1 MAFEGLS
8 ERLEAAFQ
16 RLRSKGALTEADVK
30 DAMREVRLA
39 LLEAD
44 VNYKVARDFTKTV
57 TERAIGAKVMESLTP
72 SQMVIKIVNEEL
84 TALMG
89 GTKARLNTANHPPTI
104 VMMCGLQG
112 SGKTTHSAKLALML
126 KNQGHRPLLAA
137 CDVYRP
143 AAIKQLQVV
152 GEKAGVPVFELGQI
166 DPVEIAR
173 RAVAEAR
180 DHGYDYVFLDTAGR
194 LHVDEQLMNE
204 LKNIKSEV
212 HPHEILLVVD
222 SMTGQDAVNVA
233 TSFNDALGID
243 GLILTKLD
251 GDTRGGAALSARAVT
266 GKPIKFVGTGE
277 KLGDLD
283 VFHPD
288 RMASRILGMGD
299 MLSLIEKAEQELDE
313 KKARELEAKLRKNK
327 FDLNDLLDQV
337 HQMRRMGSI
346 RDLLKML
353 PGIGN
358 KIDDVEVDEH
368 AFDRM
373 EAIIYSMTPQER
385 TKPDIINPSR
395 KRRIAAGCGMQVED
409 VNRLLAQY
417 RQMQKMFKQF
427 NGKSGKKMRRRM
439 MNMPGMNGM
448 NGMGGPNGFPL

>member
-8 ERLEAAFQ
+8 ERLEAAFK

-84 TALMG
+84 TNLMG

-166 DPVEIAR
+166 DPVEIAK
-173 RAVAEAR
+173 RAVAEAK

-194 LHVDEQLMNE
+194 LHVDETLMTE

-233 TSFNDALGID
+233 TSFNEALGID

-313 KKARELEAKLRKNK
+313 KKALELEAKLRKNK

-353 PGIGN
+353 PGLGN
-358 KIDDVEVDEH
+358 KLDNVEVDES

-385 TKPDIINPSR
+385 AKPDIINPSR

-409 VNRLLAQY
+409 VNRLLSQY

-427 NGKSGKKMRRRM
+427 NGKGSKKMRRRM

-448 NGMGGPNGFPL
+448 PGMGGPNGFPM